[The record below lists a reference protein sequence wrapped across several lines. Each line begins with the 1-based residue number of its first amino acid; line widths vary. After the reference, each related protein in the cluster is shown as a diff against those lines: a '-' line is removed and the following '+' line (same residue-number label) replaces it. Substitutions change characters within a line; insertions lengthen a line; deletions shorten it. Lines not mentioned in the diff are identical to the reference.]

1 MAPLAT
7 LSPLFKSGEG
17 DCSNDTD
24 TRESCCHGSM
34 SHTGSA
40 PSVHHSELTHCTAD
54 WTAGKRASVFP
65 GHPTANGFDSDH
77 SIPHDPDEDSP
88 TAASNRHTATL
99 KPTCKTEEPT
109 EQINRQ
115 QPGTSSREPV
125 DCRQPPVDELTTFA
139 RGGDSIHRLGEFAF
153 VQRLMVQAGVLPP
166 GGVLTGHIYS
176 PHSGMTAHEFVALVY
191 PPGPEV
197 PAPADPRGRVLH
209 HSQVGQPSP

>member
-1 MAPLAT
+1 MGRHHEAQYDTCWEIFWIKQLHRHQLHCLYHFSEDEVARLVRQNFWILQRIWHHWRHYLHSSRVEKVTVPTT
-7 LSPLFKSGEG
+7 LTRE
-17 DCSNDTD
+17 
-24 TRESCCHGSM
+24 RESCCHGSM

-115 QPGTSSREPV
+115 QPGTSSREPA
-125 DCRQPPVDELTTFA
+125 DCRQPQWTN
-139 RGGDSIHRLGEFAF
+139 
-153 VQRLMVQAGVLPP
+153 
-166 GGVLTGHIYS
+166 
-176 PHSGMTAHEFVALVY
+176 
-191 PPGPEV
+191 
-197 PAPADPRGRVLH
+197 
-209 HSQVGQPSP
+209 